1 MDAWGFFDALT
12 AESMGKLSDKSTFLY
27 ASAYRDYV
35 RRRVLEKL
43 HWVPTESMLSDDLT
57 KFMEVGS
64 GLWRYV
70 YLFAYWQPFSRPELK
85 EDWVTWTQDGRTR
98 RLRLGDVVLDFLRD
112 PVKLEEMA

>member
-1 MDAWGFFDALT
+1 
-12 AESMGKLSDKSTFLY
+12 
-27 ASAYRDYV
+27 
-35 RRRVLEKL
+35 
-43 HWVPTESMLSDDLT
+43 MLSDDLT

-112 PVKLEEMA
+112 PVKLEGLA